1 MKNKAP
7 IGTGFFKDHSYE
19 IARQSY
25 PEEVTTF
32 LKKTFGHESDLNVC
46 EVGAGSGLFTSNLH
60 NALSSKINKLVIVD
74 PDPDSIKQ
82 HKQNFSFVKEYPIDY
97 LNSTSDNIIATD
109 KFDLIVCSHSFHW
122 FNQDATRI
130 AFSNILKD
138 NGQVLIFARFHIPE
152 EDEATAE
159 WIRMTRFGKRLDGVK
174 NNLEMYS
181 ESLIDAFY
189 GHHVER
195 IVLCKKIIP
204 FSLEILQQNIKTR
217 INASSYPEKE
227 KKDLWHQKQIEL
239 NNYFKIF
246 QKKGFVSIN
255 ETSFCYLSYLN

>member
-1 MKNKAP
+1 MKNSSP
-7 IGTGFFKDHSYE
+7 LGTGFFKDHSYE

-25 PEEVTTF
+25 PEEVTEF
-32 LKKTFGHESDLNVC
+32 LKKSFEKESNLNIC

-60 NALSSKINKLVIVD
+60 KALSSNINKLLIVD

-82 HKQNFSFVKEYPIDY
+82 HKQNFAFINEYPIEY
-97 LNSTSDNIIATD
+97 LNSTSDNIMTTD

-122 FNQDATRI
+122 FNQDATKI

-138 NGQVLIFARFHIPE
+138 NGQVLIFARFHMPE
-152 EDEATAE
+152 DDETTAG
-159 WIRMTRFGKRLDGVK
+159 WITLTRFGKRLCGVK

-195 IVLCKKIIP
+195 IVLCKKMIP
-204 FSLEILQQNIKTR
+204 LSLEILQQKIKTR
-217 INASSYPEKE
+217 INASSFSENE
-227 KKDLWHQKQIEL
+227 KKDLWFQKQIEL
-239 NNYFKIF
+239 DNYFNTF
-246 QKKGFVSIN
+246 QKNGFVSIN
-255 ETSFCYLSYLN
+255 ETSFCFLSYLK